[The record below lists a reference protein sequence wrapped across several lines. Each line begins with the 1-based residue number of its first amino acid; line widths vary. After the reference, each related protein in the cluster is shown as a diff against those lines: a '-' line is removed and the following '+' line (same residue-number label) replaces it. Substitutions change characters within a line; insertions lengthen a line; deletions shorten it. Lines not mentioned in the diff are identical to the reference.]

1 MRLSDQKA
9 EPGHQPGQ
17 AGVREAQHKA
27 GPSLNGPRLWEEEQT
42 LSPHMDTRQGRGRCC
57 RNMAQWGG
65 AGPRAASKDHPGG
78 CLAGGWPLGAT
89 SPPRSTISSPSPCGM
104 CGLWAEAPEREV
116 TGLHLPRQAL
126 CCPEKCHLSIAVP
139 AQDTLGGQ
147 DVETPCTLP
156 TGAHAPGHS
165 RAHAE
170 LGGEAACTDTQKRAV
185 PPPSPPLSWVGLL
198 SSAQRCPL
206 WPRGL
211 RPGCTLPWALCRA
224 EGSQHP
230 HTLWSSGTR

>member
-1 MRLSDQKA
+1 M
-9 EPGHQPGQ
+9 
-17 AGVREAQHKA
+17 REAQHKA
-27 GPSLNGPRLWEEEQT
+27 GPSPNGPRLWEEDQT
-42 LSPHMDTRQGRGRCC
+42 LSPHMDTRQGGGRCC
-57 RNMAQWGG
+57 RSMAQWGG
-65 AGPRAASKDHPGG
+65 TGPRAASRDHPGG
-78 CLAGGWPLGAT
+78 CLAGGWPLGVT

-104 CGLWAEAPEREV
+104 CGLWAEAPEHEV

-126 CCPEKCHLSIAVP
+126 CCPEKCHPSTAGHLSRVP

-185 PPPSPPLSWVGLL
+185 PPIPTPELGGSALFSTKVSPLASGPK
-198 SSAQRCPL
+198 ARMHA
-206 WPRGL
+206 
-211 RPGCTLPWALCRA
+211 ALGA
-224 EGSQHP
+224 LQG
-230 HTLWSSGTR
+230 